1 MNLGVMSGI
10 EAPPPFQGFV
20 VLDRIV
26 TQGSR
31 LRRFALGL
39 APSAFQAGTTA
50 IRDFRS
56 GK

>member
-1 MNLGVMSGI
+1 MNEGVMSGV
-10 EAPPPFQGFV
+10 EALPPLQGFV

-39 APSAFQAGTTA
+39 APSAFQAGKTA
-50 IRDFRS
+50 IRDFHS